1 MDSTDSIYKV
11 ESLQRISLVSDFPEN
26 RLLLTI
32 YHRND
37 YDGGW
42 WQETLL
48 MKEHHTKERSLS
60 MYHNTVYML

>member
-1 MDSTDSIYKV
+1 MDSTESIYEV

-32 YHRND
+32 CHHNV
-37 YDGGW
+37 YDGEW